1 MASPIDS
8 GRDEPGPGSQSSLRA
23 ANEQRIITAL
33 RTAGPLTQ
41 AELSRRTSLAP
52 STVSGIVSILSDRG
66 IVRAGDE
73 PGGRKGRLIH
83 LDLEDRYVLGVELG
97 NGHLALAL
105 ATLSARV
112 VEFVRRPLG
121 LGSDVSSTLDLIEK
135 LLADILASVGATRDD
150 LVRGGVAVPAPLDV
164 HGILSSSPLIFPA
177 WAGIDIAAVF
187 AERLGVPFTVDNDAN
202 LGALADYL
210 WGAGQGSHSMVFVG
224 MNYGFGAGI
233 ILEGTLF
240 HGATGVSGEIGH
252 TTVDENGDFCQC
264 GNRGCL
270 NTVASISRA
279 LELLAPIHPEIDSTE
294 KLLEAAADGLPPAIR
309 VLTDMGRASGVAIAN
324 VVNLLNPE
332 VIVAGG
338 DLARAGDVFI
348 VPMTTMATRL
358 SMPAA
363 SGVRLLT
370 TPLGERIFA
379 LGGVALALGLD
390 APQDLL
396 LS

>member
-1 MASPIDS
+1 MVFSTDS
-8 GRDEPGPGSQSSLRA
+8 ARDEPGPGSQSSLRA

-41 AELSRRTSLAP
+41 AELARRTALAP
-52 STVSGIVSILSDRG
+52 STVSGIVSILAERG

-83 LDLEDRYVLGVELG
+83 LDLEDRYVIGVELG
-97 NGHLALAL
+97 NGHLSLAL

-112 VEFVRRPLG
+112 VEFVRQPLA
-121 LGSDVSSTLDLIEK
+121 LGADVSTTVDLVSALLDEMLS
-135 LLADILASVGATRDD
+135 SVGAGHDD
-150 LVRGGVAVPAPLDV
+150 LVAGGVAVPAPLDV

-177 WAGIDIAAVF
+177 WAGIDIAATF
-187 AERLGVPFTVDNDAN
+187 TERFGVPFTVDNDAN
-202 LGALADYL
+202 LGALADFL
-210 WGAGQGSHSMVFVG
+210 WGAGQGSRSMVFVG

-233 ILEGTLF
+233 ILDGILF

-270 NTVASISRA
+270 NTVASINRA
-279 LELLAPIHPEIDSTE
+279 LDLLAPIHPEIDSTE
-294 KLLEAAADGLPPAIR
+294 KLLDAAAEGLPPAVR

-332 VIVAGG
+332 VIVVGG
-338 DLARAGDVFI
+338 DLARAGAMFI
-348 VPMTTMATRL
+348 DPMITMAKRL

-363 SGVRLLT
+363 AGVRLLT

-390 APQDLL
+390 SPQGLL
-396 LS
+396 YT

>member
-1 MASPIDS
+1 
-8 GRDEPGPGSQSSLRA
+8 
-23 ANEQRIITAL
+23 
-33 RTAGPLTQ
+33 
-41 AELSRRTSLAP
+41 
-52 STVSGIVSILSDRG
+52 
-66 IVRAGDE
+66 
-73 PGGRKGRLIH
+73 
-83 LDLEDRYVLGVELG
+83 
-97 NGHLALAL
+97 
-105 ATLSARV
+105 
-112 VEFVRRPLG
+112 
-121 LGSDVSSTLDLIEK
+121 VSSTLDLIEK

>member
-1 MASPIDS
+1 MASPIES
-8 GRDEPGPGSQSSLRA
+8 IRDEPGPGSQSSLRA
-23 ANEQRIITAL
+23 ANEHRIVTAL
-33 RTAGPLTQ
+33 RIAGPLTQ
-41 AELSRRTSLAP
+41 AELARRTSLAP
-52 STVSGIVSILSDRG
+52 STVSGIVSILAERG

-97 NGHLALAL
+97 NGHLSLAL
-105 ATLSARV
+105 ATLSSRV
-112 VEFVRRPLG
+112 VDFVRRPLA
-121 LGSDVSSTLDLIEK
+121 LGADAETSLRLVES
-135 LLADILASVGATRDD
+135 LLADMLASAGASRTD

-164 HGILSSSPLIFPA
+164 HGVLSTSPLIFPS
-177 WAGIDIAAVF
+177 WAGIDIATLFTERFGFPF
-187 AERLGVPFTVDNDAN
+187 AVDNDAN

-233 ILEGTLF
+233 VLEGTLF

-270 NTVASISRA
+270 NTIASINRA
-279 LELLAPIHPEIDSTE
+279 LELLAPIYPEIDSTE
-294 KLLEAAADGLPPAIR
+294 KLLEAAAQGLPQAIR

-332 VIVAGG
+332 VIVIGG
-338 DLARAGDVFI
+338 DLTRAGEVVTD
-348 VPMTTMATRL
+348 PMITMATRL

-363 SGVRLLT
+363 AGVRLLT
-370 TPLGERIFA
+370 TPLGERVFA
-379 LGGVALALGLD
+379 LGGVALALGLSS
-390 APQDLL
+390 PHGLL
-396 LS
+396 LT

>member
-1 MASPIDS
+1 MTPIVQSP
-8 GRDEPGPGSQSSLRA
+8 REEPGPGSQSSLRA

-33 RTAGPLTQ
+33 RTSGPLTQ
-41 AELSRRTSLAP
+41 AALARQTSLAA
-52 STVSGIVSILSDRG
+52 STVSGIVSVLADRG

-83 LDLEDRYVLGVELG
+83 LDLDDRYVLGVEAG
-97 NGHLALAL
+97 NGHISVAL
-105 ATLSARV
+105 ATLSSRV
-112 VEFVRRPLG
+112 VDFIRRPIPLG
-121 LGSDVSSTLDLIEK
+121 ASANAAIDLVDSLLGEM
-135 LLADILASVGATRDD
+135 LASAGASRED
-150 LVRGGVAVPAPLDV
+150 LVRGAVAVPAPLDV
-164 HGILSSSPLIFPA
+164 NGILSSSPLILPA

-187 AERLGVPFTVDNDAN
+187 SQRFGVPFSADNDAN

-210 WGAGQGSHSMVFVG
+210 WGAGQGSQSMVFVG

-233 ILEGTLF
+233 ILQGSLF

-252 TTVDENGDFCQC
+252 TTVDEAGGFCPC

-270 NTVASISRA
+270 NTVASINRA

-294 KLLEAAADGLPPAIR
+294 KLLEAAQAGLPPAIR
-309 VLTDMGRASGVAIAN
+309 VLVDMGRATGVAIAN

-332 VIVAGG
+332 VIVVGG
-338 DLARAGDVFI
+338 DLARAGAVFTD
-348 VPMTTMATRL
+348 PMIAMATRL

-363 SGVRLLT
+363 AGVQLFS
-370 TPLGERIFA
+370 TPLDERVFA

-390 APQDLL
+390 TPEQALL
-396 LS
+396 T